1 MTYCEDNSLETSSDQ
16 KPEDEAPELS
26 VVDIKN
32 RLVAIGVNSTQG
44 SYESEQKELHET
56 FCSLP
61 LPDIAP
67 CWMFLKTDIK
77 ARIIDHHEDEFN
89 KFVLGGE

>member
-1 MTYCEDNSLETSSDQ
+1 MTYCEDNNLETDSDQ
-16 KPEDEAPELS
+16 MLDDQAPELS
-26 VVDIKN
+26 IIDIKN
-32 RLVAIGVNSTQG
+32 RLVAIGVNSTHG
-44 SYESEQKELHET
+44 SYDQDQKKLYET
-56 FCSLP
+56 FCGLP

-89 KFVLGGE
+89 KFISGGE